1 MTGSTDAVSAWV
13 RRSRSRAR
21 PGSLAVP
28 ALSRCRDARA
38 RRPHAG
44 RARPGCGAAGFVDLR
59 CAQDRSGDS
68 PAARHRWQNKTSR
81 DVVTVTEM
89 ALDRF
94 PLADRPSKGS
104 QLGTKTITLY
114 VSGADLWE

>member
-28 ALSRCRDARA
+28 ALSRCRDARE

-44 RARPGCGAAGFVDLR
+44 RARPGCGAAGFIDLR

-68 PAARHRWQNKTSR
+68 RRRATGGKIRP
-81 DVVTVTEM
+81 VEM
-89 ALDRF
+89 WL
-94 PLADRPSKGS
+94 P
-104 QLGTKTITLY
+104 
-114 VSGADLWE
+114 